1 MHKREEKPGNSITFS
16 ETIKH
21 QQHTS
26 LAPELQC
33 FNAVINPLSAIN
45 ALI

>member
-1 MHKREEKPGNSITFS
+1 MHNREEKPGNSIKFS

-21 QQHTS
+21 QQQTS
-26 LAPELQC
+26 IAPELQC
-33 FNAVINPLSAIN
+33 FNAVINPVSAIV